1 MRKSLMAVLTAVAL
15 AGSSGCL
22 SDNGP
27 GSRLGFSGKKPHPAE
42 QLSPEF
48 REAQKTFR
56 KNTPKALLAWA
67 RYQEDV
73 GEYAEAIRRYRELS
87 IAYPDNIEAR
97 LGLARVENT
106 TGRFAQAEEILKEL
120 AARYP
125 ENTQVQLELGH
136 LYSNREDWNAATAA
150 FEQACRVSPHDQLCR
165 YELGIALARNGLFD
179 DALPHLTFAVGSP
192 AAHYNIGYILH
203 EEGRNTEAADW
214 LTHSLSLHPDQKTA
228 AQARRLLSQIP
239 AGVAEEI
246 AADTEGGMVEQE
258 QSAAGVPPEE
268 QLVPVRRAVAR
279 LSDDG
284 YEEGSTGNSE
294 QSGIRQASWVED
306 AQPVSRLK
314 SVREQT
320 MSEGRQPG
328 RASMSSAGGAEPEGE
343 LSFEEPTGNAPFE
356 PPAWRGAATMNR

>member
-1 MRKSLMAVLTAVAL
+1 MAALTALVL

-22 SDNGP
+22 SDNSS
-27 GSRLGFSGKKPHPAE
+27 GSRLGFSGKQSRPAE
-42 QLSPEF
+42 PLSPEF

-106 TGRFAQAEEILKEL
+106 TGRFEQAEEILKEL

-125 ENTQVQLELGH
+125 DNTQIQLELGH
-136 LYSNREDWNAATAA
+136 LYSKREDWNAATAA

-165 YELGIALARNGLFD
+165 YELGIALARGGLFD

-203 EEGRNTEAADW
+203 EEGRDAEAADW

-228 AQARRLLSQIP
+228 AQARRLLAQIP
-239 AGVAEEI
+239 AGTAEEI
-246 AADTEGGMVEQE
+246 AADTDSGMIEQE
-258 QSAAGVPPEE
+258 QTAAGEPPDE
-268 QLVPVRRAVAR
+268 QLAPVRRAVAS
-279 LSDDG
+279 L
-284 YEEGSTGNSE
+284 SE
-294 QSGIRQASWVED
+294 QTGIRQASWVD
-306 AQPVSRLK
+306 DRQPVSRLK
-314 SVREQT
+314 SVRQQSPAAGE
-320 MSEGRQPG
+320 EIG
-328 RASMSSAGGAEPEGE
+328 RASMPSSASAEPAEDQV
-343 LSFEEPTGNAPFE
+343 FEEPGRTAPLE
-356 PPAWRGAATMNR
+356 PPVWRRSGPVNR